1 MENTELFIGTF
12 SGIMIMIYVF
22 IWNQMF
28 SIFSEVLAIETK
40 TYNTYYEDTETEKLL
55 EGKPLHVTKKIYKR

>member
-1 MENTELFIGTF
+1 MEKVEALFGIY
-12 SGIMIMIYVF
+12 SGF
-22 IWNQMF
+22 ILMF
-28 SIFSEVLAIETK
+28 YLLGGLHRSEFSEVLAIETK